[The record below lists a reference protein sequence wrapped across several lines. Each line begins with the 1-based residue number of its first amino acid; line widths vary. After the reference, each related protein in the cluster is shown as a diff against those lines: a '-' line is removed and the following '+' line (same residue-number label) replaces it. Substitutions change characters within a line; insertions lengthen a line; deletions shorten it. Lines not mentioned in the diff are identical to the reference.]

1 MSTRVPSVMSTT
13 FSTNDQ
19 QLDGLSVGFG
29 NARGSSVL
37 AVASRY
43 LGVKYRYG
51 GTSPIG
57 WDCAGAMA
65 YIYRQL
71 GVNLPRTANQQM
83 LASQLIPRSQAR
95 PGDLVF
101 MVSGG
106 AAYHVGAY
114 AGGNKFWDAGRTGRT
129 FNKRDIFSSN
139 VVFGRVL

>member
-1 MSTRVPSVMSTT
+1 VSTRVPSVMSTT
-13 FSTNDQ
+13 FSTDSQ

-37 AVASRY
+37 AIASRY

-57 WDCAGAMA
+57 WDCAGAMM

-83 LASQLIPRSQAR
+83 QASQPVARSEAR

-106 AAYHVGAY
+106 AAYHVGSY
-114 AGGNKFWDAGRTGRT
+114 AGGNKFWDAGRTGRS
-129 FNKRDIFSSN
+129 FGKREIFSSN

>member
-1 MSTRVPSVMSTT
+1 VSTRVPSVMSTNL
-13 FSTNDQ
+13 STDG
-19 QLDGLSVGFG
+19 QLGNLTVGFG
-29 NARGSSVL
+29 SARGSSVL

-57 WDCAGAMA
+57 WDCSGAMQ
-65 YIYRQL
+65 YIYRQV
-71 GVNLPRTANQQM
+71 GVELPRTANQQM
-83 LASQLIPRSQAR
+83 LASRQIARSQAR

-106 AAYHVGAY
+106 AAYHVGSY
-114 AGGNKFWDAGRTGRT
+114 AGGNKFWDAGRTGRSFT
-129 FNKRDIFSSN
+129 KREIFSSN